1 MIDIVLAARVVPLF
15 SEATFEE
22 LRSRLL
28 RQRFDRYTGRT
39 NREIYLDR
47 LEAVAEWVAISGAR
61 MGCRDPDDDK
71 FLETTLEGGA
81 DCLITGD
88 RDLLAM
94 SPFMDIPILVPADF
108 LAMWREAAS
117 RD

>member
-1 MIDIVLAARVVPLF
+1 MIAPVF
-15 SEATFEE
+15 SHATFEE

-28 RQRFDRYTGRT
+28 RPKFDRYVGRPG
-39 NREIYLDR
+39 RERHLDR
-47 LEAVAEWVAISGAR
+47 LAAVAEWVAISGEP

-71 FLETTLEGGA
+71 FPETALAGGA

-88 RDLLAM
+88 RDLLDM
-94 SPFMDIPILVPADF
+94 SPFMDIPIMTPADF
-108 LAMWREAAS
+108 LAVRRASAA